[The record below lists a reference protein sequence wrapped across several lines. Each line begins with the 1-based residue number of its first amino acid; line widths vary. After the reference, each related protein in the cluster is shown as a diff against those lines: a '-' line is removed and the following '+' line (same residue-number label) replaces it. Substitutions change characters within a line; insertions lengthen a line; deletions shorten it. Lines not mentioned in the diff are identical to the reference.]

1 MIILLVLKEERQ
13 EEHRTNMQEA
23 CTSLASTDYAYALIH
38 LNLTETHVPDNPGVK
53 DIRSELFILAMNM
66 SN

>member
-13 EEHRTNMQEA
+13 EEPRIKRQEA
-23 CTSLASTDYAYALIH
+23 STSLASTDYTCALIH
-38 LNLTETHVPDNPGVK
+38 LNLMETHVLDNPGVK